1 MKRLVNLIAMLAFGV
16 AAPIATASTDL
27 ADAPQPKIGGA
38 EVIYLDADNNG
49 INSTIGS
56 PAFWYAGTSGVGSY

>member
-1 MKRLVNLIAMLAFGV
+1 MKRFANLLATLAFAVV
-16 AAPIATASTDL
+16 APFAAASSDL

-38 EVIYLDADNNG
+38 EVIYLDADNSG
-49 INSTIGS
+49 INSKTSS